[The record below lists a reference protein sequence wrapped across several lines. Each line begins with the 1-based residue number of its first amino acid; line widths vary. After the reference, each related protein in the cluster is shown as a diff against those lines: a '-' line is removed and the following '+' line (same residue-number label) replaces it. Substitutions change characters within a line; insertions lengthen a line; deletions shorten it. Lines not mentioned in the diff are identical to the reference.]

1 MLAILLLISSLS
13 FLHRLLLLRLRSAVP
28 ALRSLLNLVK
38 EPQLTALP
46 ALDRVV
52 PVLLVLLST
61 SIASS
66 LDFGLLQQAGVTG
79 WNDHGFP
86 LLVVLLQLPLFAE
99 EAVEVW
105 SLLLALPCSD
115 ATGIGVMD
123 SLERILLLMLLVR
136 VTAVCICKRLLRG
149 LFHLWE

>member
-66 LDFGLLQQAGVTG
+66 LSFGPLQQTGVTG
-79 WNDHGFP
+79 GNDHGFP
-86 LLVVLLQLPLFAE
+86 LLAVLLQLPLLAG

-105 SLLLALPCSD
+105 SRLLALPCGD
-115 ATGIGVMD
+115 ATGIGIMD
-123 SLERILLLMLLVR
+123 S
-136 VTAVCICKRLLRG
+136 
-149 LFHLWE
+149 

>member
-13 FLHRLLLLRLRSAVP
+13 LLHRLLLLLLRSAVP
-28 ALRSLLNLVK
+28 AFRSLLDLVR
-38 EPQLTALP
+38 EPEFTTLP
-46 ALDRVV
+46 AFDRVV

-66 LDFGLLQQAGVTG
+66 LGFGPLQQTGVTG
-79 WNDHGFP
+79 GNYHGFP

-99 EAVEVW
+99 EAAEVW
-105 SLLLALPCSD
+105 SRLLALPCSD

-123 SLERILLLMLLVR
+123 SLERILLLILLFR

-149 LFHLWE
+149 HSHLWE

>member
-1 MLAILLLISSLS
+1 M
-13 FLHRLLLLRLRSAVP
+13 RLCSAVP
-28 ALRSLLNLVK
+28 ALRSLLDLVR
-38 EPQLTALP
+38 EPEFTTLP

-66 LDFGLLQQAGVTG
+66 LGFGPLQQAGVTG
-79 WNDHGFP
+79 GNDHGFP

-99 EAVEVW
+99 EAVEVG
-105 SLLLALPCSD
+105 SLLLALSCSD

-123 SLERILLLMLLVR
+123 SL
-136 VTAVCICKRLLRG
+136 
-149 LFHLWE
+149 